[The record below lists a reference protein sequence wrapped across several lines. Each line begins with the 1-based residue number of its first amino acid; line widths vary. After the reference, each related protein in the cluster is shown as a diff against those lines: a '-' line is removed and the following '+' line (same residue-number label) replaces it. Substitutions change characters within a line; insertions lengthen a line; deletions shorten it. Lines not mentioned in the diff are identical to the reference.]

1 MSAPSSAKRT
11 ACDRPWPRAAP
22 VMKATFPSNCVVALV
37 SLSLVGVGSH
47 LLRSRRQ
54 SVDAK
59 IWKGKPLRSAA
70 PDWALK
76 KVTSSRQGAGGPAQQ
91 ADPQGGPTPRPICSG
106 PQLFGPCPHAL
117 RRENS
122 SSCSVFGSA
131 VERSPPGGL
140 RPPNARRP
148 TAWSRVRHRR
158 GCRVESRRCQPNYLM
173 IGEISK
179 RWSDHNN
186 Y

>member
-1 MSAPSSAKRT
+1 MMSAPSSAKRT

-22 VMKATFPSNCVVALV
+22 VMKATFPSNCVVTLV
-37 SLSLVGVGSH
+37 SLSLVGVGSR

-131 VERSPPGGL
+131 VERSPPCGL
-140 RPPNARRP
+140 RPPKARRP

-158 GCRVESRRCQPNYLM
+158 GCRVES
-173 IGEISK
+173 S
-179 RWSDHNN
+179 
-186 Y
+186 